1 MTEHSGDGEFHGQAE
16 IVRQTHDLQFVEA
29 RYAPRARLARHTHE
43 LPYFFFVLSGS
54 LTEFSQGRAR
64 PSAPGT
70 VIFNPPGISHRDE
83 IGGRGARVFIVQ
95 LAHEWTVDRLDGV
108 RDPEWVTMTGDLVS
122 GLALQLRREAQTWDV
137 TSALVV
143 EGILLMLTAEAL
155 RTDGGN
161 GVRTPPAWV
170 ARAAEQLDANFTSPP
185 TIRELAVD
193 AGVHPAYFARS
204 FRTAFGCTPGAYA
217 RLRRLNWAR
226 QEVRSSRA
234 LVDVALSAGFADQAH
249 FSREFK
255 RGFGITPSEYRRS
268 QSQ

>member
-1 MTEHSGDGEFHGQAE
+1 MTDHSGDGEFHGRAE
-16 IVRQTHDLQFVEA
+16 IVRQTRDLQFVEA
-29 RYAPRARLARHTHE
+29 QYAPRTRLARHTHE

-54 LTEFSQGRAR
+54 LTEFSQGSAR
-64 PSAPGT
+64 PCVPGT

-83 IGGRGARVFIVQ
+83 IGGRGARCFIVQ
-95 LAHEWTVDRLDGV
+95 LAREWTLGRLGGA
-108 RDPEWVTMTGDLVS
+108 RDPEWVTMSGDLIS
-122 GLALQLRREAQTWDV
+122 GLALQLRREVQAWDV

-143 EGILLMLTAEAL
+143 EGILLVLTAEAL
-155 RTDGGN
+155 RTERGR
-161 GVRTPPAWV
+161 GVRMPPPWV

-185 TIRELAVD
+185 TIREMAID

-204 FRTAFGCTPGAYA
+204 FRSAFGCTPGTYA

-226 QEVRSSRA
+226 QQVRSSRA

-268 QSQ
+268 HSQ

>member
-1 MTEHSGDGEFHGQAE
+1 MTDHSEDGEFHGRAE
-16 IVRQTHDLQFVEA
+16 IVRQTRDLQFVEA
-29 RYAPRARLARHTHE
+29 EYAPRTRLARHTHE

-54 LTEFSQGRAR
+54 LTEFSQGHAR
-64 PSAPGT
+64 PCMPGT

-83 IGGRGARVFIVQ
+83 IGGRGARCFIVQ
-95 LAHEWTVDRLDGV
+95 LAREWTTEHLGGA
-108 RDPEWVTMTGDLVS
+108 RDPDWVTMGGDQIS
-122 GLALQLRREAQTWDV
+122 GLALQLRREAQAWDL

-155 RTDGGN
+155 RTDRGR
-161 GVRTPPAWV
+161 GVRMPPPWV
-170 ARAAEQLDANFTSPP
+170 SRAAEQLDANFTSPP
-185 TIRELAVD
+185 TIRELAID

-204 FRTAFGCTPGAYA
+204 FRSAFGCTPGAYA
-217 RLRRLNWAR
+217 RIRRLNWAR
-226 QEVRSSRA
+226 QQVQSSRA

-268 QSQ
+268 HSQ

>member
-1 MTEHSGDGEFHGQAE
+1 MAEHSGDGEFRGRAE
-16 IVRQTHDLQFVEA
+16 IVRQTRDLQFVEA
-29 RYAPRARLARHTHE
+29 QYAPRTRLARHTHE

-54 LTEFSQGRAR
+54 LTEYSQGRAR
-64 PSAPGT
+64 PCAPGT
-70 VIFNPPGISHRDE
+70 VIFNPPGINHRDE
-83 IGGRGARVFIVQ
+83 IGGRGARCFIVQ
-95 LAHEWTVDRLDGV
+95 LGRDWSEERLGGI
-108 RDPEWVTMTGDLVS
+108 RDPDWVTLSGDLVS
-122 GLALQLRREAQTWDV
+122 GLALQLRREAQRWDM

-143 EGILLMLTAEAL
+143 EGILLMLTGEAL
-155 RTDGGN
+155 RADCGR
-161 GVRTPPAWV
+161 GVRMPPPWV

-185 TIRELAVD
+185 TIRELAVG

-204 FRTAFGCTPGAYA
+204 FRSAFGCTPGAYA

-226 QEVRSSRA
+226 QQVRGSRA

-268 QSQ
+268 QSR